1 MINYSEIRLRFARIE
16 AGNAVRMRDR
26 QELSSLGAGLLE
38 EAERL
43 CVDMLDWRRDLHQ
56 FPELAFEENITAS
69 KVTNVLRSIPGVE
82 VTTGFGIQT
91 SVIGVIGAD
100 IPGPA
105 LMLRA
110 IMDGTAGEEHTELPF
125 ASCMPGVLHDCGH
138 DAEMASLLGAAAILA
153 DHADELEQRI
163 VLLFQPAG
171 EGRSGAKTLTENNL
185 IEEFNIGRAL
195 AVNWSPEL
203 AYGELFTRR
212 GVMTALSDRIHIDI
226 RGTAGHAA
234 LPHITVDPVTIAAN
248 IIVTLQ
254 TLVTREADPREA
266 VVVSFGHLEA
276 GEAYN
281 IIPEQANLWGTLR
294 AFNPQVRDYMQSR
307 IESVASS
314 IAKAF
319 RGLASVEYTRNY
331 SQVDNNPDIVESLYR
346 IGVPFFG
353 EDGLHLL
360 EHPLLS
366 GDDFSFISQRVPSL
380 LMLLGTWLEFPLHHP
395 RYDVPESLL
404 PFSAAWEAYL
414 ALTLGR

>member
-1 MINYSEIRLRFARIE
+1 
-16 AGNAVRMRDR
+16 
-26 QELSSLGAGLLE
+26 
-38 EAERL
+38 
-43 CVDMLDWRRDLHQ
+43 
-56 FPELAFEENITAS
+56 
-69 KVTNVLRSIPGVE
+69 
-82 VTTGFGIQT
+82 
-91 SVIGVIGAD
+91 
-100 IPGPA
+100 
-105 LMLRA
+105 
-110 IMDGTAGEEHTELPF
+110 
-125 ASCMPGVLHDCGH
+125 
-138 DAEMASLLGAAAILA
+138 
-153 DHADELEQRI
+153 
-163 VLLFQPAG
+163 
-171 EGRSGAKTLTENNL
+171 
-185 IEEFNIGRAL
+185 
-195 AVNWSPEL
+195 
-203 AYGELFTRR
+203 
-212 GVMTALSDRIHIDI
+212 MTALSDRIHIDI

-380 LMLLGTWLEFPLHHP
+380 LMLLGTGLEFPLHHP